1 MAASRKSKSSM
12 RVQQGSAQGSSSS
25 HISPRAAAN
34 IFELESPIDRYLGQD
49 RDYRSYVSASYDPH
63 QNAAKINHDIQLMD
77 VINRV
82 KGLGC

>member
-1 MAASRKSKSSM
+1 MPASRKSKSSM

-34 IFELESPIDRYLGQD
+34 ISELESPIDRYLGQD

-63 QNAAKINHDIQLMD
+63 QNAAKINHDIQLRD